1 MNKHKINK
9 ITDIPL
15 PQRGDSLVNILGY
28 PKTFQLPTLEKIPD
42 KYINTMY
49 SLSYITVDWGA
60 YKEFLSKVKPEFK
73 PHALLVGHDSSEIEN
88 ITLMALGGVLHFM
101 NGTTN
106 YALVG
111 ENNINILTNIVKNKQ
126 PEWIGFNLYTGLT
139 NFVFKWIK
147 QYKIERASF
156 ILKKNISDFDRA
168 DSLLKNMVREAKGPI
183 FDGGQIIY
191 APIIIGGHF
200 NNYSFEESFCNGG
213 DYVV

>member
-1 MNKHKINK
+1 MNNHKINT
-9 ITDIPL
+9 ISDLSL
-15 PQRGDSLVNILGY
+15 PKRGDSLVNILGY

-88 ITLMALGGVLHFM
+88 ITLMALGGVIHFM
-101 NGTTN
+101 NGITN

-111 ENNINILTNIVKNKQ
+111 ENNINILTDIVKNKQ
-126 PEWIGFNLYTGLT
+126 PEWIGFNLYTGHT

-156 ILKKNISDFDRA
+156 ITQKKYF
-168 DSLLKNMVREAKGPI
+168 
-183 FDGGQIIY
+183 
-191 APIIIGGHF
+191 
-200 NNYSFEESFCNGG
+200 
-213 DYVV
+213 